1 MIAVE
6 GFEASR
12 FAKRI
17 AAQRGFHPPILG
29 EIYAILHGGKNINIP
44 DFMEKSLDCSQQK
57 RGFSNERQ
65 CQDTGH
71 AALNSPTENN

>member
-29 EIYAILHGGKNINIP
+29 EIYAILHGGKNINIL
-44 DFMEKSLDCSQQK
+44 DFMEKSLD
-57 RGFSNERQ
+57 
-65 CQDTGH
+65 
-71 AALNSPTENN
+71 ALNKREASLMSANVRTRATRH